1 MKTFL
6 ANAFAL
12 GRPPAVHEFH
22 LSRRD
27 TNAPELSLLT
37 IISVPEPIN
46 RTEVLFYY
54 SMIEHS
60 GKRLFWAL

>member
-6 ANAFAL
+6 ANAFAI
-12 GRPPAVHEFH
+12 GRPTAVHEFH
-22 LSRRD
+22 LSRND

-37 IISVPEPIN
+37 INSVPEPIK

-54 SMIEHS
+54 SMIEYAS
-60 GKRLFWAL
+60 KRLF